1 MRGPSSADER
11 DWEEAGT
18 NYRGSGDPEMGP
30 APEIFACVLIF
41 SRSFLAGGPEKIVWL
56 GPLPAPGVPG
66 LMSTQQQAHCTTLG
80 PEGK

>member
-41 SRSFLAGGPEKIVWL
+41 SRSFLAGGPGNIVSPTPEIAC
-56 GPLPAPGVPG
+56 GSPGDETCR
-66 LMSTQQQAHCTTLG
+66 S
-80 PEGK
+80 